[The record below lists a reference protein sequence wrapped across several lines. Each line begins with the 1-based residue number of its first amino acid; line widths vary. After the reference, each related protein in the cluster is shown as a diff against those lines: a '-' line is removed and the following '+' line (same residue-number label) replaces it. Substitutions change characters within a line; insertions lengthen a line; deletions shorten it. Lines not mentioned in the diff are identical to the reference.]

1 MNVRFL
7 KLAIWPAMTLAV
19 AALAQEPKNCADLAG
34 LKLPGVEIT
43 KSTLVA
49 AVESVP
55 GRPGAPRGYSGPLP
69 AYCRVEGVM
78 NRRTGVDGQQFG
90 IGFAIAL
97 PEKWNGDFVMQGG
110 GGGNGVIYEPLGTI
124 AAGNSPALARGF
136 AVATNDTGHKSKTGP
151 FDFSFQKDQQAM
163 LDFDYLANAEV
174 AGLAKQVIAAHYS
187 KPAAYSY
194 FLGCSTGGREGM
206 ILSQRWP
213 NVFNGIVSGDPAM
226 RTGMSNI
233 AIGPWTAAAYNP
245 IAPKDA
251 SGKPILAQAITDA
264 DRKLVVD
271 ALLKDCD
278 AQDGIA
284 DRMIFNPLAC
294 KFDPAELTCK
304 DGQTSSCLSPEKV
317 AAIKKVFAGPKNM
330 HGDQVYPGYFY
341 DTDITAVNGPGLL
354 RPGAGL
360 FGPPSTA
367 MTVDVDELASK
378 ASNPLADSLSTNLTT
393 FQANGSKLIFF
404 HGDSDAWFSPLDTL
418 GYYKDLAAA
427 NGGLD
432 KLQTW
437 SQIYLVPGMQH
448 CSAGSAT
455 LDQFDLLTAI
465 VDWTEKGKAP
475 ESVIATG
482 KAFPGRSR
490 PLCAYPKH
498 AQYVGSGDS
507 EDARNFRCE

>member
-1 MNVRFL
+1 
-7 KLAIWPAMTLAV
+7 
-19 AALAQEPKNCADLAG
+19 
-34 LKLPGVEIT
+34 
-43 KSTLVA
+43 
-49 AVESVP
+49 
-55 GRPGAPRGYSGPLP
+55 
-69 AYCRVEGVM
+69 
-78 NRRTGVDGQQFG
+78 
-90 IGFAIAL
+90 
-97 PEKWNGDFVMQGG
+97 
-110 GGGNGVIYEPLGTI
+110 
-124 AAGNSPALARGF
+124 
-136 AVATNDTGHKSKTGP
+136 

-163 LDFDYLANAEV
+163 LDFDYMANAEV
-174 AGLAKQVIAAHYS
+174 AGLAKQIIAAHYS

-233 AIGPWTAAAYNP
+233 AIGPWTATTYNA

-251 SGKPILAQAITDA
+251 SGKPILGQAITDA

-278 AQDGIA
+278 ALDGVK
-284 DRMIFNPLAC
+284 DGMIFNPLAC
-294 KFDPAELTCK
+294 KFDPSELVCK
-304 DGQTSSCLSPEKV
+304 SGQTESCVSPENA
-317 AAIKKVFAGPKNM
+317 AAIKKVFGGPKNS
-330 HGDQVYPGYFY
+330 HVDQVYPGYLY
-341 DTDITAVNGPGLL
+341 DTDITATNGPGLL
-354 RPGAGL
+354 RPGPGL

-367 MTVDVDELASK
+367 MTIDVDQLAAK

-393 FQANGSKLIFF
+393 FQGNGSKLIFF

-448 CSAGSAT
+448 CSGGSAT
-455 LDQFDLLTAI
+455 LDQFDLLTAL
-465 VDWTEKGKAP
+465 VDWTEKGKVP

-498 AQYVGSGDS
+498 AQYTGTGDS
-507 EDARNFRCE
+507 EDARNFR